1 MDDFMLVR
9 DAAAKWGISERRVSS
24 LCKDG
29 RIDGAIR
36 NGHAWMIPCDAGRP
50 ADRRVISG
58 AYAKADGKRKLPLP
72 VGISDY
78 VVASTDCY
86 YVDKTLMIRD
96 VIDEKGR
103 ILMWTRPR
111 RFGKTLNMDMLR
123 VFFEKSGDD
132 TSVHFRNMDIWR
144 CGSRYVGEQGR
155 YPVICLSFKDVKE
168 RGYAEAYAL
177 LRHAI
182 SVEADRHSYLLT
194 SDSCSER
201 DRRELASVIDG
212 SASDASYA
220 CSLALLSRMLHVHH
234 GTPAIIM
241 IDEYDTPIQSAYAN
255 GYYEDMVSFMRVFL
269 SSGLKDNRNLAY
281 GFLTGILRVAKE
293 SLFSGLNNLKVYS
306 ILSSRYSS
314 YFGFSRDEV
323 SRMCSYYGVEDRMV
337 DLVRW
342 YDGYHFGSHEIFNP
356 WSVACCLD
364 DGCRLAPY
372 WLATSS
378 NDLIAKVID
387 GMDDDSRRQ
396 LLSLVQEGASLS
408 TTVDTAVVY
417 PRLHDDPSSVY
428 SFLLMAGYLD
438 AGDGTG
444 DESAWSCTVSI
455 PNLEVSKAF
464 SREIVSRMRDIVS
477 PSVSSEIERA
487 LVNGDGNALK
497 EHLKGLLMRSASHF
511 DTAKEDFFHGIVL
524 CLCALT
530 GGYYT
535 TSNREAGDGRYDIQ
549 MLPYDRSRPGMLI
562 ELKAE
567 RGCSSERLKALAQE
581 GLEQIRD
588 RNYCVDLLSHGVG
601 TIFLYSVA
609 FSGKDVE
616 IVCV

>member
-132 TSVHFRNMDIWR
+132 TSVHFRNRDIWR

-241 IDEYDTPIQSAYAN
+241 IDEYDTPIQSAYAS

-378 NDLIAKVID
+378 NDLIAQPPAAAVS
-387 GMDDDSRRQ
+387 GAGRC
-396 LLSLVQEGASLS
+396 LSL
-408 TTVDTAVVY
+408 
-417 PRLHDDPSSVY
+417 HDG
-428 SFLLMAGYLD
+428 GYRGGL
-438 AGDGTG
+438 
-444 DESAWSCTVSI
+444 
-455 PNLEVSKAF
+455 
-464 SREIVSRMRDIVS
+464 S
-477 PSVSSEIERA
+477 PSA
-487 LVNGDGNALK
+487 
-497 EHLKGLLMRSASHF
+497 
-511 DTAKEDFFHGIVL
+511 
-524 CLCALT
+524 
-530 GGYYT
+530 
-535 TSNREAGDGRYDIQ
+535 
-549 MLPYDRSRPGMLI
+549 
-562 ELKAE
+562 
-567 RGCSSERLKALAQE
+567 
-581 GLEQIRD
+581 
-588 RNYCVDLLSHGVG
+588 
-601 TIFLYSVA
+601 
-609 FSGKDVE
+609 
-616 IVCV
+616 